1 MFKLLKNADMSRYVL
16 EQKHIQQKLILD
28 QSNKNVLCLKM
39 KIDRMEREI
48 NTLTFAMEVQSQ
60 RIQVQDLERNNFSQM
75 LLKHAPLLLRQIE
88 SDVLM
93 ATEKLQI
100 RIKSEISKKI
110 LMNMK
115 LTKEVKIIEKESVAT
130 ITQLRGVDLNIQALK
145 RGHRDDF
152 DVNKIR
158 VMTEQ
163 AT

>member
-1 MFKLLKNADMSRYVL
+1 
-16 EQKHIQQKLILD
+16 
-28 QSNKNVLCLKM
+28 
-39 KIDRMEREI
+39 
-48 NTLTFAMEVQSQ
+48 
-60 RIQVQDLERNNFSQM
+60 M

-130 ITQLRGVDLNIQALK
+130 ITQLRGVDLNI
-145 RGHRDDF
+145 
-152 DVNKIR
+152 
-158 VMTEQ
+158 
-163 AT
+163 

>member
-145 RGHRDDF
+145 RGHGDDF